1 MKLTIITI
9 TYNAEKVL
17 ESTLKSVFS
26 QSNQNFEYLIID
38 GLSKDKT
45 LDIAKKYGVKNII
58 SEPDKGIYDA
68 MNKGLELA
76 IGEYIWF
83 MNAGDQLFDNETV
96 AQLIRAFEMDGDIY
110 YSDTL
115 IVDEQNNPLGLRSE
129 ITPHKLPKR
138 LKWQAFKY
146 GMLVCHQSFIVRKT
160 IAPKFILGHH
170 YSADID
176 WEINCLKASQK
187 AIFLE
192 FILSKYLTGGFSVK
206 NLKASLLDRFSILKK
221 HFGIISTILSHLI
234 IGIRGLLFIIYRK
247 NKYW

>member
-17 ESTLKSVFS
+17 VSTLKSVFS
-26 QSNQNFEYLIID
+26 QTNQNFEYLIID
-38 GLSKDKT
+38 GASKDNT
-45 LDIAKKYGVKNII
+45 LDIAKKFGVKNII

-68 MNKGLELA
+68 MNKGLELCR
-76 IGEYIWF
+76 GEYIWF

-96 AQLIRAFEMDGDIY
+96 ARLLKAFELEGDIY
-110 YSDTL
+110 YSDTS
-115 IVDEQNNPLGLRSE
+115 IVDEQNNTLGLRSE
-129 ITPHKLPKR
+129 ITPHKLPKM
-138 LKWQAFKY
+138 LSWQAFKY
-146 GMLVCHQSFIVRKT
+146 GMVVCHQSFIVRKT

-176 WEINCLKASQK
+176 WEINCLKVSQK
-187 AIFLE
+187 TIFLD

-206 NLKASLLDRFSILKK
+206 NLKASLLDRFLILKK
-221 HFGIISTILSHLI
+221 HFGLVSTVFSHLI
-234 IGIRGLLFIIYRK
+234 IGLRGILFIINRK